1 MRKNNRNTRNQSV
14 RVSLTPNEKNAIVKL
29 AESHRESAGTYVR
42 RILFQTIDD
51 SSTQNATQQSE
62 AHIN

>member
-1 MRKNNRNTRNQSV
+1 MRKTNRNNRTQTV
-14 RVSLTPNEKNAIVKL
+14 RVSLTPNEKDAIVKL

-42 RILFQTIDD
+42 RILFQCIENR
-51 SSTQNATQQSE
+51 SAQNVTQQSE